1 MNIKEEIIKSFNWKK
16 SVAYC
21 ADKLGISESEYVKLR
36 NEIRKSK
43 KQKRKFFGKINADSG
58 ITEAVNLEKGEKT
71 IAATSS
77 IEPKSAEEIIKLLSI
92 DTKEW
97 KLSQYWNKQMGD
109 HWRISALVSK
119 IKDTEQS
126 DFKKLLEEW
135 EPKTYKIPKTKLP
148 KNKDAHR
155 VCGIMSLQDIHF
167 GKEGNDTIDKDF
179 EDTLINLLN
188 RAVPSHY
195 IEKMYFVVGGDLIN
209 MDTFSGTTTGGT
221 PLDNCMT
228 STEAYIQAFDA
239 LHWGINYI
247 KSFCKELVVVY
258 IPGNH
263 DRLSSFHLAHAL
275 SKSIISDEI
284 TWDIKYDERKVHV
297 WGNNFN
303 AFEHGDK
310 RSKNT
315 PLVYATEYPK
325 EWGATINRTLFTGHF
340 HTERKVEYMTT
351 AETTGFVHKTLP
363 SLGKTDYY
371 HYSNKYV
378 GNRRSGKLELQDAL
392 LGNIC
397 ELTYQAI

>member
-1 MNIKEEIIKSFNWKK
+1 MNIKEEIIKSFKWKK

-36 NEIRKSK
+36 NEIRKNK
-43 KQKRKFFGKINADSG
+43 KQKRKFFGKTNADSG

-77 IEPKSAEEIIKLLSI
+77 TEPKSAEEIIKLLSI

-109 HWRISALVSK
+109 HWRVSALVSK
-119 IKDTEQS
+119 VKDTTESNLQ
-126 DFKKLLEEW
+126 KLLENW
-135 EPKTYKIPKTKLP
+135 KPKTHKIPKVKLDKG
-148 KNKDAHR
+148 KNAHT
-155 VCGIMSLQDIHF
+155 VCGVMSLQDIHF
-167 GKEGNDTIDKDF
+167 GKEGNETIDKDF

-209 MDTFSGTTTGGT
+209 MDTFNGTTTGGT

-275 SKSIISDEI
+275 SKSIECDEI
-284 TWDIKYDERKVHV
+284 TWDIKYEERKVHV
-297 WGNNFN
+297 WQDNFN
-303 AFEHGDK
+303 AFEHGDAV
-310 RSKNT
+310 SKNT
-315 PLVYATEYPK
+315 PVIYATEFAQ
-325 EWGATINRTLFTGHF
+325 EWG
-340 HTERKVEYMTT
+340 
-351 AETTGFVHKTLP
+351 
-363 SLGKTDYY
+363 
-371 HYSNKYV
+371 
-378 GNRRSGKLELQDAL
+378 
-392 LGNIC
+392 
-397 ELTYQAI
+397 